1 MPSEQSRRYP
11 VVPGLIFLLILLGLL
26 ILPEVMRRL
35 AIQQLQAGLAAPVA
49 ITDVDL
55 NLFTGRAR
63 FTDLVVGSKDKT
75 QPILHLSTLDLH
87 FSRRALLQG
96 EVIIYTATASRP
108 ELYLER
114 TGLTPLKVVLRQLAE
129 AWKVISNFTI
139 KGFEVHKGQIT
150 VVDRTITPVVR
161 SVLRDVQLTV
171 RPVAQTPGPVSL
183 SLKGT
188 LAGSSS
194 IKLHGWFTPFTR
206 PLRLFLEGTVR
217 DYELSQLNPYAKKYV
232 GHNVRRGRVT
242 NEFRYRYDAGT
253 VSALN
258 DIRIRQIQVGAA
270 LSDEFQRQVGI
281 PLKLALVLLEDA
293 TGEIRLRVSVKGN
306 VDSPEFQVSGVTWK
320 GVRSAV
326 LRGLVAPLRL
336 VGHIL
341 TLGGKIEA
349 VRINPVGFMPGS
361 LTPDPDAAVRI
372 DRLITFLRNR
382 PMVELQLLGRASRRE
397 TRALARRRPRARRA
411 TEQDLRALAEGRVR
425 LIERTLV
432 RRGVAPKRLFVVTG
446 DPSTVTGRGASRVD
460 FRLLD

>member
-35 AIQQLQAGLAAPVA
+35 AIQQLQAGLATPVA

-63 FTDLVVGSKDKT
+63 FTDLVVSSKDET

-349 VRINPVGFMPGS
+349 VQINPVGFMPGS

-372 DRLITFLRNR
+372 ERLITFLRNR

-397 TRALARRRPRARRA
+397 TRALARRRPRARRV